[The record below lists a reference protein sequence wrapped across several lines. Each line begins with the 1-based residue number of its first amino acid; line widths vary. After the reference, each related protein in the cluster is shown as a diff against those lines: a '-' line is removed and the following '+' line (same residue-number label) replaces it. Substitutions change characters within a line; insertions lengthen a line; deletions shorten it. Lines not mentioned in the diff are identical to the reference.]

1 MPVGQNLNNDMTEN
15 EKKRIEKEVYEFL
28 SHRVSG
34 TVPLDMSDLFN
45 ELAYRIYTIAQAEV
59 GKRITQENLDD
70 LQYLVSD
77 FGDGGSITE
86 EDEKVLARYGEF
98 YEFLSSLRNLGNE

>member
-1 MPVGQNLNNDMTEN
+1 MTEN

-28 SHRVSG
+28 SHRVFG

-77 FGDGGSITE
+77 FGDGSSITE

-98 YEFLSSLRNLGNE
+98 YEFLSSLKALGNE